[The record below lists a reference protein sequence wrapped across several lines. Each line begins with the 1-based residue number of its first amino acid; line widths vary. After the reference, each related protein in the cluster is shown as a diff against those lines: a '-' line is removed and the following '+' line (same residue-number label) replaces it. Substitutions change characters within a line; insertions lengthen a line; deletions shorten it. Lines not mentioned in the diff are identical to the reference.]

1 MKLSPLVGAAAVA
14 LLYVTPTLAADPPP
28 AFAPCKACHKIE
40 AGAKLV
46 GPSLFGVYGRK
57 AASLEGFAYSDAL
70 KAKKD
75 VTWDDANLKTWL
87 TDPKAFAPG
96 TKMVFPG
103 VKKDEDIKT
112 LIDFLKTLK

>member
-1 MKLSPLVGAAAVA
+1 MKLSPLVGAAAVMM
-14 LLYVTPTLAADPPP
+14 YITPTLAADAPP

-57 AASLEGFAYSDAL
+57 AATVEGFAYSDAMK
-70 KAKKD
+70 KAD
-75 VTWDDANLKTWL
+75 WTWDDAHLTTWL
-87 TDPKAFAPG
+87 TDPKAMVPG

-103 VKKDEDIKT
+103 VKKPEDVKA
-112 LIDFLKTLK
+112 LIDFLKSLK